1 MTLSSNLKSL
11 FKRFASADEAEHA
24 ALNTTQQ
31 TTELETTDSKSIA
44 MANQG
49 LTAGKA
55 LHELATKYRFQQ
67 HQLYHG
73 GTNQLQVVE
82 DTDQGVVLHSQFELI
97 GSTGDVVMTE
107 WLAKGSLHAEDCLHA
122 EGSSQ
127 TRGSLQAKGSLS
139 AEGSA
144 YFVAVDNVGQFYI
157 GQLGKRGKYNLSAC
171 FSLAVYPTK
180 DICFYQ
186 GQIWLV
192 AALKSGRFSHKKLF
206 VVDLTQVVD
215 AILNVTHMQLD
226 DYFSKC
232 VSQYDVPFDFERNSM
247 VCTAHNELVFYQ
259 RSEQG
264 SHQLVCFNPVTA
276 NVQEIPLTGKPA
288 PDDISVRN
296 TFFQDKARGLVLLA
310 NAEAVSL
317 SSLESNSGSSVD
329 TDPQDDSHHQQ
340 RFDYSLQLIDLNQKQ
355 VSWSRT
361 VRSLH
366 VSQICSDYEAEDIV
380 EALTAIAQGDL
391 DSEHHEGL
399 QTFIECLTSA
409 VIAKDGNSIWLA
421 WQDGVVQQLSLQGDN
436 ISPLYQLVQLN
447 QAGEQRGLSFDH
459 DLQTIQGQINERL
472 FVGVGDEED
481 ASLWQCTVPTVNR
494 NEFAFDGATNTPL
507 VCERA
512 DINLII
518 DSAEYFLPSAT
529 GQVDIVCRDL
539 SCNTARLAALQ
550 QLEALMP
557 QLQRYYQAHPQSE
570 ALYFAFIEQQVAS
583 CISQSEYDFFAS
595 AAYDDKCACVL
606 ANIVKQFAGWGVGGH
621 LKGLKGI
628 PVFAEA
634 VLSLAFKLEY
644 LDVLAEYFNAL
655 DNQLPIHPFHVHR
668 TMAVI
673 RETHADTPE
682 LARFLQRLPWPWN
695 DAEFTVPNVGDY
707 DE

>member
-11 FKRFASADEAEHA
+11 FKRFASADEAEQA

-44 MANQG
+44 MTNQG
-49 LTAGKA
+49 LTVGKA
-55 LHELATKYRFQQ
+55 LQEVAAKYRFQQ

-82 DTDQGVVLHSQFELI
+82 DTEQGVVLHSQFELI
-97 GSTGDVVMTE
+97 GSTGDVVITE
-107 WLAKGSLHAEDCLHA
+107 WLAIDGAEFDGASSFDC
-122 EGSSQ
+122 
-127 TRGSLQAKGSLS
+127 
-139 AEGSA
+139 SA
-144 YFVAVDNVGQFYI
+144 YFVAVDNVGQFFI
-157 GQLGKRGKYNLSAC
+157 GQLSKPGKYNLSAC
-171 FSLAVYPTK
+171 FSLAVYPTE

-192 AALKSGRFSHKKLF
+192 AAKQSGRFSHKQLF
-206 VVDLTQVVD
+206 VVDFTQAVGAVSN
-215 AILNVTHMQLD
+215 LMQIRLGD
-226 DYFSKC
+226 HFNKW
-232 VSQYDVPFDFERNSM
+232 VSEYDVPFAFARNTM

-259 RSEQG
+259 RSKHG

-276 NVQEIPLTGKPA
+276 HVQEIPLTGKPA

-310 NAEAVSL
+310 NAETVGL
-317 SSLESNSGSSVD
+317 SNESSKVD
-329 TDPQDDSHHQQ
+329 TDLQDDNHHQQ

-355 VSWSRT
+355 VSWSRI

-380 EALTAIAQGDL
+380 EALTSIAQGEL

-409 VIAKDGNSIWLA
+409 VFAKDGNSIWLA

-459 DLQTIQGQINERL
+459 DLLTIQGQINQCL
-472 FVGVGDEED
+472 FVAVGEEED
-481 ASLWQCTVPTVNR
+481 ASLWQCTVPSVNPD
-494 NEFAFDGATNTPL
+494 EFTFDGATNTPL

-518 DSAEYFLPSAT
+518 DSAEHFQPSAT

-550 QLEALMP
+550 QLETLMP
-557 QLQRYYQAHPQSE
+557 QLRLYYQAQSQSD
-570 ALYFAFIEQQVAS
+570 ALYFAFIEQQVAG
-583 CISQSEYDFFAS
+583 CISQSEYNFFAA
-595 AAYDDKCACVL
+595 AAYDDKCASVL
-606 ANIVKQFAGWGVGGH
+606 ANIVKQFASWGVGGH

-628 PVFAEA
+628 PVLAEA

-673 RETHADTPE
+673 RDTHAGTPE

>member
-11 FKRFASADEAEHA
+11 FKHFTSADEAEKAEQTA
-24 ALNTTQQ
+24 AQQ
-31 TTELETTDSKSIA
+31 TTDLEMTDIEASDNETTDIESIA
-44 MANQG
+44 MTNQG
-49 LTAGKA
+49 LTVGKA
-55 LHELATKYRFQQ
+55 LQEVAAKYRFQQ

-82 DTDQGVVLHSQFELI
+82 DTEQGVVLHSQFELI

-107 WLAKGSLHAEDCLHA
+107 WLAEDSIH
-122 EGSSQ
+122 
-127 TRGSLQAKGSLS
+127 

-144 YFVAVDNVGQFYI
+144 YFVAVDNVGQFFI
-157 GQLGKRGKYNLSAC
+157 GQLSKRGKYNLSAC
-171 FSLAVYPTK
+171 FSLAVYPTE

-192 AALKSGRFSHKKLF
+192 AAKQSGRFSHKQLF
-206 VVDLTQVVD
+206 VVDLTQAVGAVSN
-215 AILNVTHMQLD
+215 LMQIRLGD
-226 DYFSKC
+226 HFNKW
-232 VSQYDVPFDFERNSM
+232 VSEYDVPFDFERNSM

-259 RSEQG
+259 RSERG

-276 NVQEIPLTGKPA
+276 NVQQISLTGKPA

-296 TFFQDKARGLVLLA
+296 TFFQDKARGFVLLA
-310 NAEAVSL
+310 NAETVGL
-317 SSLESNSGSSVD
+317 SSSESNSEARVD
-329 TDPQDDSHHQQ
+329 TGLADDSHHQQ

-366 VSQICSDYEAEDIV
+366 VSQICSDYEAEDLI

-391 DSEHHEGL
+391 DSEYHEGL

-472 FVGVGDEED
+472 FVGVGEEED
-481 ASLWQCTVPTVNR
+481 ASLWQCTVPSVNR
-494 NEFAFDGATNTPL
+494 NEFTFDGVTNTPL

-512 DINLII
+512 DIKLIV
-518 DSAEYFLPSAT
+518 DCDDYFLPSAT

-557 QLQRYYQAHPQSE
+557 QLRQHYQAQPQNNV
-570 ALYFAFIEQQVAS
+570 LYFAFIEQQVAG
-583 CISQSEYDFFAS
+583 CISQSEYNFFAS
-595 AAYDDKCACVL
+595 AAYDDKCASVL

-682 LARFLQRLPWPWN
+682 LARFLQLLPYPWN